1 MSEPPPELAALRA
14 EIAGVDR
21 AILDA
26 LNRRLELV
34 TNVRYHKEAASV
46 RFVDAERESALLREL
61 QGVNRG
67 PLSDG
72 GLTAV
77 FSAVLDVMKQELRAA
92 DRPSAAPARA
102 QAVGVDRLGIVGT
115 GLVGTSVGLAA
126 ARAGVG
132 SVSAFDADAAR
143 LSQAATRGAFDA
155 KASLADA
162 VADADLVVVAVP
174 VGSAADAVRA
184 ALAAA
189 PPETTVTDVA
199 STKRA
204 LADAIDDAR
213 FVPGHPVAGGETSG
227 PDRAAAELFDG
238 ATWFLTPRAVN
249 DDDRIAALERFV
261 TALGARPVRRDAA
274 EHDRLLALTSHLPH
288 ALANALMRVAANQEG
303 ALEAAGASFRE
314 MTRVAG
320 ANSAV
325 WTDIFLENGD
335 LIARAVAA
343 LRAELESLEQAL
355 AGSDRSFLE
364 GSIAAGHE
372 GRNELLSHAYQ
383 TEAGQLHRIRIRV
396 PDRPGVLARI
406 TQILGAASVN
416 IEDFELRHVSPEYG
430 GVLVIL
436 VAGADTAE
444 LARTLLR
451 HEGYAAA

>member
-1 MSEPPPELAALRA
+1 MSDTSPELAALRA
-14 EIAGVDR
+14 EIAAVDR
-21 AILDA
+21 SVLDA

-34 TNVRYHKEAASV
+34 SQVRAHKDATSV
-46 RFVDAERESALLREL
+46 RFVDAEREATLLRDL
-61 QGVNRG
+61 AAANPG
-67 PLSDG
+67 PLSER
-72 GLTAV
+72 GLTAI
-77 FSAVLDVMKQELRAA
+77 FSAILDVMKQELPAE
-92 DRPSAAPARA
+92 RPPTAGQRPGAGIEKL
-102 QAVGVDRLGIVGT
+102 AVIGT

-126 ARAGVG
+126 VRAGVG
-132 SVSAFDADAAR
+132 TVAAYDADATR
-143 LSQAATRGAFDA
+143 LAQAVGRGKFH
-155 KASLADA
+155 SRGSIQDA
-162 VADADLVVVAVP
+162 VHDAALVVVAVP
-174 VGSAADAVRA
+174 VGTAASAVAE

-189 PPETTVTDVA
+189 PPDATVTDVS
-199 STKRA
+199 STKRS
-204 LADAIDDAR
+204 LVEAIDDPR

-238 ATWFLTPRAVN
+238 ATWFLTPHAASGPAHVDAV
-249 DDDRIAALERFV
+249 EQFV
-261 TALGARPVRRDAA
+261 AALGARPARREAG

-288 ALANALMRVAANQEG
+288 ALANALMRIAAAEPG
-303 ALEAAGASFRE
+303 ALESAGASFRE

-320 ANSAV
+320 ANGAV

-343 LRAELESLEQAL
+343 LRDELASAEQAL
-355 AGSDRSFLE
+355 ADGDRAFVE
-364 GSIAAGHE
+364 RSIADAQR

-383 TEAGQLHRIRIRV
+383 TEAAQLHRIRIRV

-436 VAGADTAE
+436 VAGAETAE

>member
-1 MSEPPPELAALRA
+1 MTAPSPELAALRA
-14 EIAGVDR
+14 EIAAVDR
-21 AILDA
+21 EILDA

-34 TNVRYHKEAASV
+34 SSVRAHKDAAQV

-61 QGVNRG
+61 SAINRG
-67 PLSDG
+67 PLSEQ
-72 GLTAV
+72 GLNAV
-77 FSAVLDVMKQELRAA
+77 FSAVLDVMKQEVQI
-92 DRPSAAPARA
+92 DRPAPAQPRGQTA
-102 QAVGVDRLGIVGT
+102 GIDRLAVIGT

-126 ARAGVG
+126 ERAGVRT
-132 SVSAFDADAAR
+132 VTAFDADAAR
-143 LSQAATRGAFDA
+143 LGQAATRAAFQA
-155 KASLADA
+155 GESIADA
-162 VADADLVVVAVP
+162 VRDAQLVVVAVP
-174 VGSAADAVRA
+174 VGAVADAVRA
-184 ALAAA
+184 ALDAA
-189 PPETTVTDVA
+189 PADATVTDVA

-204 LADAIDDAR
+204 LTEAVDDPR

-227 PDRAAAELFDG
+227 PDRATAELFDG
-238 ATWFLTPRAVN
+238 ATWFLTPRPAN
-249 DDDRIAALERFV
+249 EPERLEALERFV
-261 TALGARPVRRDAA
+261 SALGARPVRREAA
-274 EHDRLLALTSHLPH
+274 DHDRLLALTSHLPH
-288 ALANALMRVAANQEG
+288 ALANALMRVAAAEPG

-320 ANSAV
+320 ANTAV

-335 LIARAVAA
+335 LIARAAES
-343 LRAELESLEQAL
+343 LRAELSSVEDAL
-355 AGSDRSFLE
+355 ADGDRGFLE
-364 GSIAAGHE
+364 RSIADAQAS
-372 GRNELLSHAYQ
+372 RNQLLTYAYQ
-383 TEAGQLHRIRIRV
+383 TEAAQLHRIRIRV

>member
-1 MSEPPPELAALRA
+1 MSAPSPELAALRA
-14 EIAGVDR
+14 EIAAVDR
-21 AILDA
+21 EILDA

-34 TNVRYHKEAASV
+34 SSVRAHKDAAQV

-61 QGVNRG
+61 AAINRG
-67 PLSDG
+67 PLSER

-77 FSAVLDVMKQELRAA
+77 FSAVLDVMKQEVQV
-92 DRPSAAPARA
+92 DRPQPGQQRA
-102 QAVGVDRLGIVGT
+102 QPVGVERLAVIGT

-126 ARAGVG
+126 ERAGVAN
-132 SVSAFDADAAR
+132 VAAFDADRTRLGQAAAR
-143 LSQAATRGAFDA
+143 AAFQAHE
-155 KASLADA
+155 SIADA
-162 VADADLVVVAVP
+162 VRDAQLVVVAVP
-174 VGSAADAVRA
+174 VGAVVETVRA
-184 ALAAA
+184 ALDAA
-189 PPETTVTDVA
+189 PADVTITDVA
-199 STKRA
+199 STKRT
-204 LADAIDDAR
+204 LAQAVDDPR
-213 FVPGHPVAGGETSG
+213 YVPGHPVAGGETSG
-227 PDRAAAELFDG
+227 PDRATAELFDG

-249 DDDRIAALERFV
+249 EPERIEALERFV
-261 TALGARPVRRDAA
+261 GALGARPIRRDAGD
-274 EHDRLLALTSHLPH
+274 HDRLLALTSHLPH
-288 ALANALMRVAANQEG
+288 ALANALMRVAAAEPG

-335 LIARAVAA
+335 LIARAVGT
-343 LRAELESLEQAL
+343 LRAELASIEDAL
-355 AGSDRSFLE
+355 AE
-364 GSIAAGHE
+364 GDKGFIEESIADAQG

>member
-1 MSEPPPELAALRA
+1 MSDTTPELATLRS
-14 EIAGVDR
+14 EIAEVDR
-21 AILDA
+21 SLLDA

-34 TNVRYHKEAASV
+34 ARVRAHKDSTSV
-46 RFVDAERESALLREL
+46 RFVDAEREAALLREL
-61 QGVNRG
+61 AAANRG
-67 PLSDG
+67 PLSER
-72 GLTAV
+72 GLTAI
-77 FSAVLDVMKQELRAA
+77 FSAVLDVMMQELPPERPAATRPRAA
-92 DRPSAAPARA
+92 AGVERL
-102 QAVGVDRLGIVGT
+102 AVIGT

-126 ARAGVG
+126 ARAGVAT
-132 SVSAFDADAAR
+132 VAAFDADRSR
-143 LSQAATRGAFDA
+143 LAQAAGRGKFQARET
-155 KASLADA
+155 LRDA
-162 VADADLVVVAVP
+162 VGDAQLVVVAVP
-174 VGSAADAVRA
+174 VGSAAATVHEV
-184 ALAAA
+184 LAAA
-189 PPETTVTDVA
+189 PPGATVTDVS
-199 STKRA
+199 STKRS
-204 LADAIDDAR
+204 LVESIDDPR

-238 ATWFLTPRAVN
+238 ATWFLTPH
-249 DDDRIAALERFV
+249 AASGAGHVDAAERFV
-261 TALGARPVRRDAA
+261 SALGARPVRRDAA

-288 ALANALMRVAANQEG
+288 ALANALMRIAAAEPG
-303 ALEAAGASFRE
+303 ALESAGASFRE

-320 ANSAV
+320 ANGAV

-343 LRAELESLEQAL
+343 LRDELAAAERAL
-355 AGSDRSFLE
+355 ADGDRAAVE
-364 GSIAAGHE
+364 QSIADAQR

-383 TEAGQLHRIRIRV
+383 TEAAELHRIRIRV

-436 VAGADTAE
+436 VAGAETAE